1 MGRIPEREEKK
12 KKRKINLELIFE
24 LTKALENYT
33 RRFRRN
39 LDTGIFH
46 KIIYS
51 LQGF

>member
-33 RRFRRN
+33 GRFRRN